1 MDGISLAELR
11 QRHAECMEARAT
23 LQRLF
28 HDQDTGFAYVLGEL
42 EQMIKQVE
50 GDSRSATCKPRAAWR
65 HHRLPGTLT
74 RYVGANVFSSGRRRE
89 RVLCLSRPEQ

>member
-42 EQMIKQVE
+42 EQMIKRVE
-50 GDSRSATCKPRAAWR
+50 GRQQERDMQ
-65 HHRLPGTLT
+65 
-74 RYVGANVFSSGRRRE
+74 NVRDME
-89 RVLCLSRPEQ
+89 AP